1 MIMAKKTSAKI
12 FAKVVKNAIKIAFL
26 ELVLVIAFLLS
37 PVWMTVL
44 FIFDGEEL
52 TGLLYADT
60 KKKSIWARWFYMA
73 LKISRPFWY
82 LLGMSVG
89 PKLTKW
95 YFINHRSKKL
105 KEFSIKNQVLYYDLA
120 NDPSKEGLL
129 KRNELSKGAIASIWE
144 SASSKERLFLF
155 ENLHVQPEFAKG
167 LLSDDLLDALYK
179 HCKEKT
185 SFGLRDILQTL
196 CHSLSADDKRERT
209 NLDWLI
215 GAIPYNSWGSYFDEY
230 TKAYLWSL
238 PKYGKLTLILQTGI
252 SRDQFSSLLR
262 SEQYDILRE
271 YIQRKTLS
279 ANLVKDLISFASESK
294 DKNAALLLRD
304 IIIKDNLSTELM
316 MHVYKQSNTEL
327 TSLVEEAIDI
337 YTDVNTLC
345 TYSYQNLSPA
355 QSASRNY
362 ARWKLFFEHKKN
374 ISTLAQQKLSF
385 EQYQLFR
392 ETGHRLDKSIV
403 EDMLISLKEREYFKA
418 ILKDEWDNLTPK
430 LINLFK
436 TTPWKHQMYMEMASK
451 NAL

>member
-1 MIMAKKTSAKI
+1 MAKETTAKT
-12 FAKVVKNAIKIAFL
+12 FAKVKNAIRIVFS
-26 ELVLVIAFLLS
+26 ELVLVIALGLS
-37 PVWMTVL
+37 PVWMSFL
-44 FIFDGEEL
+44 FIFDGEDL
-52 TGLLYADT
+52 TGLLYEDT
-60 KKKSIWARWFYMA
+60 KKKLVWSRWYYRV

-82 LLGMSVG
+82 LLGMSPIA

-95 YFINHRSKKL
+95 YFINHRSKEL
-105 KEFSIKNQVLYYDLA
+105 KKFSIENQMLYYDLA
-120 NDPSKEGLL
+120 DDPSKEGLL
-129 KRNELSKGAIASIWE
+129 KRNELSKGAIASIWK
-144 SASSKERLFLF
+144 SASSKEKLFMF
-155 ENLHVQPEFAKG
+155 KVLHVQPKFAKD

-179 HCKEKT
+179 HCKEREKI
-185 SFGLRDILQTL
+185 SLELRDILQTL
-196 CHSLSADDKRERT
+196 CHRLSADDKRERT

-215 GAIPYNSWGSYFDEY
+215 GEIPYNSWGISYLDEY
-230 TKAYLWSL
+230 TKAFIWTL
-238 PKYGKLTLILQTGI
+238 PWHGKLALILQTGI
-252 SRDQFSSLLR
+252 SRDQFSRLME

-271 YIQRKTLS
+271 YTQRKTLS
-279 ANLVKDLISFASESK
+279 ANLVKDLISFASKSK
-294 DKNAALLLRD
+294 SNSATLLLRD

-327 TSLVEEAIDI
+327 TNLVEEAIDI

-355 QSASRNY
+355 QSASRNH

-385 EQYQLFR
+385 EQYQMFR

-418 ILKDEWDNLTPK
+418 ILKDEWDNLTPR

-436 TTPWKHQMYMEMASK
+436 TTPWKHQIYMEMASK
-451 NAL
+451 N

>member
-1 MIMAKKTSAKI
+1 MANETTAKI
-12 FAKVVKNAIKIAFL
+12 FATVENAIRIVFA
-26 ELVLVIAFLLS
+26 ELLLVIALGLS
-37 PVWMTVL
+37 PVWMTFL
-44 FIFDGEEL
+44 FIFDGEDL
-52 TGLLYADT
+52 TELLYKDT
-60 KKKSIWARWFYMA
+60 KKKAVWSRWYYMA

-95 YFINHRSKKL
+95 YFINNRSKEL
-105 KEFSIKNQVLYYDLA
+105 KEFSIKNQMLYYNLA
-120 NDPSKEGLL
+120 NDPSKERLL
-129 KRNELSKGAIASIWE
+129 KRNEFSKGAIASIWE
-144 SASSKERLFLF
+144 SASSKERLFLI
-155 ENLHVQPEFAKG
+155 ENLDVQPEFAKD

-179 HCKEKT
+179 HCKEKEKST
-185 SFGLRDILQTL
+185 LELRDILQTL

-209 NLDWLI
+209 NLDCLI
-215 GAIPYNSWGSYFDEY
+215 GAIPYNSWGISYLDEY
-230 TKAYLWSL
+230 TKDYLWTL
-238 PKYGKLTLILQTGI
+238 PWHGKLALVIQTGI
-252 SRDQFSSLLR
+252 TRDQFSSLLR
-262 SEQYDILRE
+262 SKQYDILRE
-271 YIQRKTLS
+271 YTQRKTLS
-279 ANLVKDLISFASESK
+279 ANLVKDLISFAGESK
-294 DKNAALLLRD
+294 DNNAALLLRD

-345 TYSYQNLSPA
+345 TYSYQNLSPT
-355 QSASRNY
+355 QSASRNH

-418 ILKDEWDNLTPK
+418 ILKDEWDNLTPR

-436 TTPWKHQMYMEMASK
+436 TTPWKHQIYMEMASK
-451 NAL
+451 N

>member
-1 MIMAKKTSAKI
+1 MAKKTNAKI
-12 FAKVVKNAIKIAFL
+12 FAKVKNAIKIVFL

-44 FIFDGEEL
+44 FIYDGEEL
-52 TGLLYADT
+52 TGLLYEDT
-60 KKKSIWARWFYMA
+60 KKKSVWARWFYMA
-73 LKISRPFWY
+73 IKISRPFWY
-82 LLGMSVG
+82 LMGMSPIA

-95 YFINHRSKKL
+95 DFINHSSKEL
-105 KEFSIKNQVLYYDLA
+105 KEFSIKNQMLYYDLA
-120 NDPSKEGLL
+120 NDPTKEGLL
-129 KRNELSKGAIASIWE
+129 KRNKLSKGAIASIWE

-155 ENLHVQPEFAKG
+155 ENLHVQPEFAKD

-179 HCKEKT
+179 HCKEGEWLK
-185 SFGLRDILQTL
+185 DILQTL

-215 GAIPYNSWGSYFDEY
+215 GAIPYNSWKISYLDEY
-230 TKAYLWSL
+230 TKAYLWTL
-238 PKYGKLTLILQTGI
+238 PWHGKLALILQTGI
-252 SRDQFSSLLR
+252 TRDQFSSLLR
-262 SEQYDILRE
+262 SEQCDILRE

-294 DKNAALLLRD
+294 DKNAAQLLRD

-327 TSLVEEAIDI
+327 ANLVEEAVDI

-345 TYSYQNLSPA
+345 AYNYQGLSTA
-355 QSASRNY
+355 QSASRDH

-385 EQYQLFR
+385 EQYKMFR
-392 ETGHRLDKSIV
+392 ETGHRLDKNIIV
-403 EDMLISLKEREYFKA
+403 NMLISLKEREYFKA
-418 ILKDEWDNLTPK
+418 ILKDEWDNLTPR

-436 TTPWKHQMYMEMASK
+436 TTPWKHQIYMEMASK
-451 NAL
+451 N